1 MSFEMSNKCS
11 RCASSIHFI
20 KFRAIFAFASSQ
32 GSTVQKVS
40 PHKARPLAA
49 NVFKIIRIVLKT
61 FFLFVRR
68 GVYRRLTDILFS
80 AWESF
85 NVSLLEICFGC
96 GTFLSGDQFRPEE
109 NSLILLNHRTR
120 VDWNFFWAALLHGT
134 SPPAHNAKL
143 VLKDE
148 VKEIPGVGNV
158 HLNILRLLNS

>member
-1 MSFEMSNKCS
+1 MTTLPPPKKPAVEEPSTKMKILGGLY
-11 RCASSIHFI
+11 AGIWYLSILVGFFYLH
-20 KFRAIFAFASSQ
+20 A
-32 GSTVQKVS
+32 
-40 PHKARPLAA
+40 PL
-49 NVFKIIRIVLKT
+49 LP
-61 FFLFVRR
+61 FLFVRR

-158 HLNILRLLNS
+158 TLRLLNS